1 MDNGGVVFTGGF
13 GVRIPIIR
21 WMSFAA
27 SFDWSFVALSMRGD
41 TASGRQQAW
50 IAGQQLGG
58 TFALTF
64 HFIGVRKN

>member
-1 MDNGGVVFTGGF
+1 MCIRDRGAGL
-13 GVRIPIIR
+13 RIPIIR

-27 SFDWSFVALSMRGD
+27 TFDWSLIGLWFQGGP
-41 TASGRQQAW
+41 SGSSGVL
-50 IAGQQLGG
+50 GQQLGG